1 MTLLYGPLGE
11 DALRLLTRTRS
22 DDRRRAASRASLVD
36 AQVSPRE
43 SGITI
48 RPSRGGDRRAL
59 ARLAALE
66 ERPVPDGRVLVAV
79 VDGALVAALPL
90 DGGEPLADPFQP
102 TLDLLSLLRLRAQ
115 QLAPAPPR
123 ARRLRHAI

>member
-1 MTLLYGPLGE
+1 MTLLYELARARIE
-11 DALRLLTRTRS
+11 
-22 DDRRRAASRASLVD
+22 DRRRAATRASLAGALVT
-36 AQVSPRE
+36 PPE

-48 RPSRGGDRRAL
+48 RLARRSDATAL

-66 ERPVPDGRVLVAV
+66 ERSVPSGRVIVGV

-90 DGGEPLADPFQP
+90 EGGEPLADPFQP
-102 TLDLLSLLRLRAQ
+102 TFDLLSLLRLRAR
-115 QLAPAPPR
+115 QLAPAPRR

>member
-1 MTLLYGPLGE
+1 MGLLYQPLGG
-11 DALRLLTRTRS
+11 DALRLLAAARI
-22 DDRRRAASRASLVD
+22 DERRREASRAALAGALV
-36 AQVSPRE
+36 APRE

-48 RPSRGGDRRAL
+48 RLARRSDRRAL

-66 ERPVPDGRVLVAV
+66 ARSVPEGRVLVAV

-102 TLDLLSLLRLRAQ
+102 TLDLLSLLRLRSR
-115 QLAPAPPR
+115 QLAPTPR
-123 ARRLRHAI
+123 RRWRLRHA